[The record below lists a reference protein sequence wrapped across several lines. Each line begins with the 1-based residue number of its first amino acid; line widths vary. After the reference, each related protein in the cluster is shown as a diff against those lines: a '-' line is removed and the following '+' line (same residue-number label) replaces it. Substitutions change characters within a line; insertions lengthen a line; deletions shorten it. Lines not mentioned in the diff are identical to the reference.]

1 MSWLRFRLHFQ
12 PARKINHV
20 YIIQLKKKEKSWLR
34 VSCPL
39 LSMGAPATGK
49 NNSIARLA
57 LWQKRL
63 QPLFCAGVLLA
74 LEEGAGSDEAKL
86 LPISN
91 PPGSPTPAT
100 WRWTLLTSK
109 GIGPFQI
116 SQILN
121 LFRVQMSHILN
132 LSLSIAR
139 KPSSV
144 GWSQTKGLYLDHW
157 AKHLFHPWCKLKAFT
172 VPYIYV
178 NRITPPNMTSGKE
191 TNKQKT

>member
-1 MSWLRFRLHFQ
+1 
-12 PARKINHV
+12 
-20 YIIQLKKKEKSWLR
+20 
-34 VSCPL
+34 
-39 LSMGAPATGK
+39 MGAPATGK

-63 QPLFCAGVLLA
+63 QPLFCAGKLLV
-74 LEEGAGSDEAKL
+74 LEERAGSDEANL
-86 LPISN
+86 LPIST

-132 LSLSIAR
+132 LCLSIAT

-157 AKHLFHPWCKLKAFT
+157 AKHLFHSKLGWCKLKAFT
-172 VPYIYV
+172 IPKILHLLQQEWPSQ
-178 NRITPPNMTSGKE
+178 NNTSNMTSRKE
-191 TNKQKT
+191 TKKQKT